1 MNTDLINKINDLSC
15 QLQALKEKLDIAIQ
29 GLKAIE
35 EITENSIAEKTLEA
49 IKEVDG
55 SE

>member
-1 MNTDLINKINDLSC
+1 MNTDLINKINELSC
-15 QLQALKEKLDIAIQ
+15 QLNSFKEKLDIAIK

-49 IKEVDG
+49 IKEVD
-55 SE
+55 EPE